1 MATATQAEIDALEA
15 AMKSG
20 VLRVRFADR
29 DITYR
34 SQAEMAQQLK
44 LMKNQLSAAPSSGPR
59 YSQASFSEPY
69 GT

>member
-1 MATATQAEIDALEA
+1 MAIATQAEIDALEA

-34 SQAEMAQQLK
+34 SQAEMAEQLK
-44 LMKNQLSAAPSSGPR
+44 LMKNQLSGAPTSGPR
-59 YSQASFSEPY
+59 FSQASFSEPY

>member
-34 SQAEMAQQLK
+34 SQAEMAEQLK
-44 LMKNQLSAAPSSGPR
+44 VMKNQLSGAPTSGPR
-59 YSQASFSEPY
+59 FSQASFSEPY

>member
-34 SQAEMAQQLK
+34 SQAEMAEQLK
-44 LMKNQLSAAPSSGPR
+44 LMKNQLSGAPTSGPR
-59 YSQASFSEPY
+59 FSQASFSEPY